1 MIARPR
7 ALYFWLAA
15 ITAAGFLSQCK
26 AVPLTA
32 PGDAELSMSANPTA
46 IAVQGGSY
54 TITVV
59 GFKAA
64 DDGGGPLSD
73 GTQIFFTTDLGV
85 IEERV
90 ATVNGIARATLR
102 SNGRSGTA
110 TVSASSGA
118 GVTTEA
124 VTVEIGSS
132 GERTVNVTAN
142 PATLGPF
149 DFTSEITATVTDNN
163 GNPIPGASV
172 IFSTDAGSLA
182 SAGSVL
188 LTNVN
193 GQAFDRLTLL
203 DDQGLSATV
212 TVTSGSTAGS
222 VSVTR
227 GAFNAPQIDSVF
239 PSVGGRGAIL
249 NVTLT
254 GQNFEPGATVSFGT
268 GISVTQV
275 TYVNSETLI
284 VSIRIDSQAANGDRD
299 VTVTNPDAQQDSF
312 VAAFTVS
319 GTAPVC
325 AFTASSATGTSGGT
339 GTVVDPILLNDTL
352 ASFNASGS
360 FDPDGLITPY
370 DWDFGDGPAGGSGV
384 AVTHDYFTT
393 TNAGDV
399 LQVVLTVT
407 DSDSE
412 TCSLVKFVQVP

>member
-1 MIARPR
+1 M
-7 ALYFWLAA
+7 
-15 ITAAGFLSQCK
+15 
-26 AVPLTA
+26 
-32 PGDAELSMSANPTA
+32 
-46 IAVQGGSY
+46 
-54 TITVV
+54 
-59 GFKAA
+59 
-64 DDGGGPLSD
+64 
-73 GTQIFFTTDLGV
+73 

-203 DDQGLSATV
+203 DDRGLSATV
-212 TVTSGSTAGS
+212 TVTSGSTSGS

-227 GAFNAPQIDSVF
+227 GRVQRPADRLGLSLSRRKGRDPQRDAH
-239 PSVGGRGAIL
+239 GAEL
-249 NVTLT
+249 RAWRHGVLRN
-254 GQNFEPGATVSFGT
+254 PVSP
-268 GISVTQV
+268 
-275 TYVNSETLI
+275 LP
-284 VSIRIDSQAANGDRD
+284 R
-299 VTVTNPDAQQDSF
+299 
-312 VAAFTVS
+312 
-319 GTAPVC
+319 
-325 AFTASSATGTSGGT
+325 
-339 GTVVDPILLNDTL
+339 
-352 ASFNASGS
+352 
-360 FDPDGLITPY
+360 
-370 DWDFGDGPAGGSGV
+370 
-384 AVTHDYFTT
+384 
-393 TNAGDV
+393 
-399 LQVVLTVT
+399 
-407 DSDSE
+407 
-412 TCSLVKFVQVP
+412 

>member
-1 MIARPR
+1 MLAKPR
-7 ALYFWLAA
+7 AFYLWIAA
-15 ITAAGFLSQCK
+15 VAAAGVLPQCK
-26 AVPLTA
+26 PVPLTA
-32 PGDAELSMSANPTA
+32 PGGAELSMTANPTA
-46 IAVQGGSY
+46 IPVQGGSSA
-54 TITVV
+54 ITVV

-90 ATVNGIARATLR
+90 VTVNGIARATLR

-118 GVTTEA
+118 GVSTEA

-132 GERTVNVTAN
+132 GERSVNVTAN

-149 DFTSEITATVTDNN
+149 DFTSEITATVTDGN

-172 IFSTDAGSLA
+172 IFSTNAGSLA

-193 GQAFDRLTLL
+193 GQTFDRLTLL

-212 TVTSGSTAGS
+212 TVTSGSTSGS

-239 PSVGGRGAIL
+239 PSLGGKGAIL

-275 TYVNSETLI
+275 TYLNSETLI
-284 VSIRIDSQAANGDRD
+284 VSIRIDSQAADGDRD
-299 VTVTNPDAQQDSF
+299 VTVTNPDARQDTFSAGF
-312 VAAFTVS
+312 KVSGTAFAYAFTVS
-319 GTAPVC
+319 
-325 AFTASSATGTSGGT
+325 SAKKTNGGT
-339 GTVVDPILLNDTL
+339 GTAMDPVLLNDTL
-352 ASFNASGS
+352 PSFNASGS
-360 FDPDGLITPY
+360 FDPDGVITSY
-370 DWDFGDGPAGGSGV
+370 AWNFDAAAAGSGV
-384 AVTHDYFTT
+384 AVTHDYFAT

-399 LQVVLTVT
+399 LQVVPTVT

-412 TCSLVKFVQVP
+412 TCSRLQFVQVL

>member
-1 MIARPR
+1 MLVRPR
-7 ALYFWLAA
+7 AFYLWLAA
-15 ITAAGFLSQCK
+15 VVAAGVLPQCK
-26 AVPLTA
+26 PVPLTA
-32 PGDAELSMSANPTA
+32 PGGTELSMTANPTA
-46 IAVQGGSY
+46 IPVQGGSS

-102 SNGRSGTA
+102 SNGRSGKA

-118 GVTTEA
+118 GISTEA

-149 DFTSEITATVTDNN
+149 DFTSEITATVIDSN
-163 GNPIPGASV
+163 GNPIPNASV
-172 IFSTDAGSLA
+172 IFSTNAGSLA

-193 GQAFDRLTLL
+193 GQTFDRLTLL

-212 TVTSGSTAGS
+212 TVTSGSTSGT
-222 VSVTR
+222 VIVTR

-239 PSVGGRGAIL
+239 PSLGGKGATL

-254 GQNFEPGATVSFGT
+254 GQNFEPGATVSFGA

-284 VSIRIDSQAANGDRD
+284 VSIRIDSQAADGDRD
-299 VTVTNPDAQQDSF
+299 VTVTNPDTRQDTFSAGF
-312 VAAFTVS
+312 KVSGTAFAYAFTVS
-319 GTAPVC
+319 SVTETKGV
-325 AFTASSATGTSGGT
+325 TGTEVGPT
-339 GTVVDPILLNDTL
+339 LLNDTL
-352 ASFNASGS
+352 TPFNALGS
-360 FDPDGLITPY
+360 FDPNGVIASY
-370 DWDFGDGPAGGSGV
+370 AWNFGDAAAGSGV
-384 AVTHDYFTT
+384 AFTHNYFTT
-393 TNAGDV
+393 TNDGDV
-399 LQVVLTVT
+399 LQALLTVT
-407 DSDSE
+407 DIDSE
-412 TCSLVKFVQVP
+412 TGSRVQFVRVL